1 MAVSK
6 IFGAAVKRREDPR
19 LITGGATYTDDIQ
32 LPNLGYAAFVRSPHA
47 HARIVSID
55 SSAAARVPGV
65 AAVVTGRDLAGK
77 IGTIP
82 TAWLIPNSDLK
93 TPAHPALA
101 SDTVRYVGDAV
112 AVVVGDSRAAARDGA
127 AAVAVEYEPLP
138 AIVDQEKATQAGAPQ
153 LHADVPNN
161 VTFRWKLGGGN
172 IDAAFQ
178 NAEVTIKQ
186 RINNQRLIPNA
197 METRG
202 SVAQYNAATGELTVW
217 VTSQNP
223 HIHRLL
229 LSGIL
234 GIPEHRLRV
243 IAPEVGGGFGSK
255 IHCYPEEAVVGY
267 LAMQL
272 NRPVKWSEDR
282 RENYVATI
290 HGRDHIADYEIAAK
304 RDGTILG
311 IRGRCYA
318 NLGAYLSTAAPG
330 VPTIL
335 HGLILTGP
343 YQIGAIDYE
352 VVGVLTNT
360 TPVDAYRG
368 AGRPEATYAIERL
381 IDLLAAE
388 LKLDPVAIRQK
399 NFIPASAFPHS
410 TAAGLIYDSGNYEGA
425 LEKALQIVDYPDF
438 RAKQASARQQ
448 GRLLGIGF
456 STYVEICGLGP
467 SQVAGA
473 VGFQGGLY
481 ESAVV
486 RVHPT
491 GKVSVFTGSS
501 PHGQGEETTFAQ
513 LVSHELGVPFDDVEI
528 VHGDT
533 ARIPFGLGTYGSRS
547 TAVGGTAVVLAT
559 RKIVEKARVIAAHLL
574 EASPDDIVFQDGR
587 FSVKGVGD
595 RSKTIQD
602 VALASY
608 LAWSMPQ
615 GVEPGLEASSFFD
628 PSNFVYPFGT
638 HVAIVEVDPGTGAV
652 TLQRYVAVDDCGP
665 VINPMIVD
673 GQVHGGIAQG
683 VAQALWENAVYD
695 ENGQL
700 VSGSLMDYA
709 VPIASFLP
717 SYETARTETPSP
729 VNPMGIKGVG
739 ETGTIASTPAVV
751 NAVIDALAHL
761 GVRHSDMPL
770 TPERVWRLMQQ

>member
-6 IFGAAVKRREDPR
+6 IFGSSVKRREDPR
-19 LITGGATYTDDIQ
+19 LITGGATYTDDLK
-32 LPNLGYAAFVRSPHA
+32 LPNMAYAAFVRSPHA
-47 HARIVSID
+47 HARIKSVD
-55 SSAAARVPGV
+55 KAAASAAAGV
-65 AAVVTGRDLAGK
+65 VAVFAGADLVGK
-77 IGTIP
+77 VGNIP
-82 TAWLIPNSDLK
+82 TAWLVPNSDLK
-93 TPAHPALA
+93 TPAHPPLA
-101 SDTVRYVGDAV
+101 IDTVRYVGDAV
-112 AVVVGDSRAAARDGA
+112 AVVIAESRGA
-127 AAVAVEYEPLP
+127 AADAAGLVEVDYEPLP
-138 AIVDQEKATQAGAPQ
+138 VVVDQEKAVQAGAPQ
-153 LHADVPNN
+153 LHADAPNN
-161 VTFRWKLGGGN
+161 VAFRWVLKGG
-172 IDAAFQ
+172 DVSVFQ
-178 NAEVTIKQ
+178 QADVTIKQ
-186 RINNQRLIPNA
+186 RILNQRLIPTA
-197 METRG
+197 IETRG
-202 SVAQYNAATGELTVW
+202 SVAQFNAGTKELTLW

-223 HIHRLL
+223 HVHRLL

-255 IHCYPEEAVVGY
+255 IHCYPEEAIVSY
-267 LAMQL
+267 AAMAL

-282 RENYVATI
+282 SENYVATI
-290 HGRDHIADYEIAAK
+290 HGRDHIADFELAAK

-335 HGLILTGP
+335 HGLILPGP
-343 YQIGAIDYE
+343 YRMAAIDYE
-352 VVGVLTNT
+352 VVGVFTNT

-368 AGRPEATYAIERL
+368 AGRPEATYALERL
-381 IDLLAAE
+381 VDLLAAE
-388 LKLDPVAIRQK
+388 LKLDPVDIRAK
-399 NFIPASAFPHS
+399 NFIPPSAFPATS
-410 TAAGLIYDSGNYEGA
+410 ASGLIYDSGNYQGA
-425 LEKALQIVDYPDF
+425 LDKALQMIDYTGF
-438 RAKQASARQQ
+438 RAEQKEARKQ
-448 GRLLGIGF
+448 GKLLGIGF

-491 GKVSVFTGSS
+491 GKVTVFTGSS
-501 PHGQGEETTFAQ
+501 PHGQGTETTFAQ
-513 LVSHELGVPFDDVEI
+513 IVSSELGVPFDDVEI

-533 ARIPFGLGTYGSRS
+533 AAIPFGLGTYGSRS
-547 TAVGGTAVVLAT
+547 TAVGGTAVILAT
-559 RKIVEKARVIAAHLL
+559 RKIRDKAKLIAAHML
-574 EASPDDIVFQDGR
+574 EASPDDIIFQDGR
-587 FSVKGVGD
+587 FSVKGVAE

-602 VALASY
+602 VALAAY

-638 HVAIVEVDPGTGAV
+638 HAAIVEVDPGTGVV
-652 TLQRYVAVDDCGP
+652 TLKRYIAVDDCGT

-683 VAQALWENAVYD
+683 VAQALWEGAVYD

-700 VSGSLMDYA
+700 TTGSLMDYA
-709 VPIASFLP
+709 VPVASFLP
-717 SYETARTETPSP
+717 SFETARTETPTP
-729 VNPMGIKGVG
+729 VNPMGAKGVG

-751 NAVIDALAHL
+751 NAVVDALAHL
-761 GVRHSDMPL
+761 GVRHAEMPL
-770 TPERVWRLMQQ
+770 TPERVWRLMQKV

>member
-6 IFGAAVKRREDPR
+6 IFGSSVKRREDPR
-19 LITGGATYTDDIQ
+19 LITGGATYTDDIK
-32 LPNLGYAAFVRSPHA
+32 LPNMAYAAFVRSPHA
-47 HARIVSID
+47 HARIKSVNKAAA
-55 SSAAARVPGV
+55 SAAAGV
-65 AAVVTGRDLAGK
+65 VAVFTGADLVGK
-77 IGTIP
+77 VGNIP
-82 TAWLIPNSDLK
+82 TAWLVPNSDLK
-93 TPAHPALA
+93 TPAHPPLA
-101 SDTVRYVGDAV
+101 IDTVRYVGDAV
-112 AVVVGDSRAAARDGA
+112 AVVIAESRGA
-127 AAVAVEYEPLP
+127 AADAAGLVEVDYEPLP
-138 AIVDQEKATQAGAPQ
+138 VVVDQEKAVRAGAPQ
-153 LHADVPNN
+153 LHADAPNN
-161 VTFRWKLGGGN
+161 VAFRWILKGG
-172 IDAAFQ
+172 DVSVFQ
-178 NAEVTIKQ
+178 HADVTIKQ
-186 RINNQRLIPNA
+186 RILNQRLIPTA
-197 METRG
+197 IETRG
-202 SVAQYNAATGELTVW
+202 SVAQFNAGTKELTLW

-255 IHCYPEEAVVGY
+255 IHCYPEEAIVSY
-267 LAMQL
+267 AAMAL

-282 RENYVATI
+282 SENYVATT
-290 HGRDHIADYEIAAK
+290 HGRDHIADFELAAK

-335 HGLILTGP
+335 HGLILPGP
-343 YQIGAIDYE
+343 YRMAAIDYE
-352 VVGVLTNT
+352 VVGVFTNT

-368 AGRPEATYAIERL
+368 AGRPEATYALERL
-381 IDLLAAE
+381 VDLLAAE
-388 LKLDPVAIRQK
+388 LKLDPVDIRAK
-399 NFIPASAFPHS
+399 NFIPASAFPATS
-410 TAAGLIYDSGNYEGA
+410 ASGLIYDSGDYQGA
-425 LEKALQIVDYPDF
+425 LDKALQMIDYTGF
-438 RAKQASARQQ
+438 RAEQKEARKQ
-448 GRLLGIGF
+448 GKLLGIGF

-501 PHGQGEETTFAQ
+501 PHGQGTETTFAQ
-513 LVSHELGVPFDDVEI
+513 VVSSELGVPFDDVEI

-533 ARIPFGLGTYGSRS
+533 AAIPFGLGTYGSRS
-547 TAVGGTAVVLAT
+547 TAVGGTAVILAT
-559 RKIVEKARVIAAHLL
+559 RKIRDKAKLIAAHLL
-574 EASPDDIVFQDGR
+574 EASPDDIIFQDGR
-587 FSVKGVGD
+587 FSVKGVAE
-595 RSKTIQD
+595 RAKTIQD
-602 VALASY
+602 VALAAY

-638 HVAIVEVDPGTGAV
+638 HAAIVEIDPGTGVV
-652 TLQRYVAVDDCGP
+652 TLSRYIAVDDCGT

-683 VAQALWENAVYD
+683 VAQALWEGAVYD

-700 VSGSLMDYA
+700 TTGSLMDYA
-709 VPIASFLP
+709 IPVASFLP
-717 SYETARTETPSP
+717 SFETARTETPTP
-729 VNPMGIKGVG
+729 VNPMGAKGVG

-751 NAVIDALAHL
+751 NAVVDALAHL
-761 GVRHSDMPL
+761 GVRHAEMPL
-770 TPERVWRLMQQ
+770 TPERVWRLMQKV